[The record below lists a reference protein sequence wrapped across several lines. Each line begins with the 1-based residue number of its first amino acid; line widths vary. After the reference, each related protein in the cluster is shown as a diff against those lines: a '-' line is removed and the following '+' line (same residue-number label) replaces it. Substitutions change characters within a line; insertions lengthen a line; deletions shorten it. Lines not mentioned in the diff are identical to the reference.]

1 MSRFRIV
8 FVAVVALA
16 GCGPDYSANTYN
28 TAAVQQANK
37 VERGVIVGLRDV
49 QISSKGTTGAV
60 TGAAVGA
67 VAGSQA
73 PGGGVGSA
81 LGAIGGTLIGGIVGS
96 SVEQATGDQVA
107 VEYVVEKP
115 NHELISVTQKDE
127 VKLPIGQRV
136 LVITGP
142 QARIV
147 ADYTVEIAPPKP
159 VEPPAPLVP
168 PVVIAPKLSDEA
180 PTSP

>member
-1 MSRFRIV
+1 
-8 FVAVVALA
+8 
-16 GCGPDYSANTYN
+16 
-28 TAAVQQANK
+28 
-37 VERGVIVGLRDV
+37 
-49 QISSKGTTGAV
+49 
-60 TGAAVGA
+60 
-67 VAGSQA
+67 
-73 PGGGVGSA
+73 
-81 LGAIGGTLIGGIVGS
+81 
-96 SVEQATGDQVA
+96 
-107 VEYVVEKP
+107 
-115 NHELISVTQKDE
+115 VTQKDE

-168 PVVIAPKLSDEA
+168 PVVIAPKQPDEV

>member
-1 MSRFRIV
+1 MFLLG
-8 FVAVVALA
+8 AACVVLA
-16 GCGPDYSANTYN
+16 GCQSDYSPNTYSAN
-28 TAAVQQANK
+28 AVQQAAK
-37 VERGVIVGLRDV
+37 VDKGVIVGSRPV
-49 QISSKGTTGAV
+49 VVSAKGTVG
-60 TGAAVGA
+60 GAAGA
-67 VAGSQA
+67 AAGGVAGSQA
-73 PGGGVGSA
+73 PGGFGSA
-81 LGAIGGTLIGGIVGS
+81 IGAIGGTVIGGIVGS